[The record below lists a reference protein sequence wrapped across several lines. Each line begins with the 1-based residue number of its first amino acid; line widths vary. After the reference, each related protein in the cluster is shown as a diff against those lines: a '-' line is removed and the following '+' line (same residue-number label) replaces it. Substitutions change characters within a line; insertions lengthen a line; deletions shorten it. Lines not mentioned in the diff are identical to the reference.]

1 MTRVNSENHI
11 HIGLILGN
19 KILEIQPKNNLFLSY
34 ESNYM
39 THILRRRDKNRII
52 RLLKVNLPVI
62 FQFDLNLTFYHLTYL
77 RKTYFCEYRH

>member
-19 KILEIQPKNNLFLSY
+19 KILEIQPKNNLLLSY

-39 THILRRRDKNRII
+39 T
-52 RLLKVNLPVI
+52 
-62 FQFDLNLTFYHLTYL
+62 LTYGSVTEL
-77 RKTYFCEYRH
+77 NSDMTVH